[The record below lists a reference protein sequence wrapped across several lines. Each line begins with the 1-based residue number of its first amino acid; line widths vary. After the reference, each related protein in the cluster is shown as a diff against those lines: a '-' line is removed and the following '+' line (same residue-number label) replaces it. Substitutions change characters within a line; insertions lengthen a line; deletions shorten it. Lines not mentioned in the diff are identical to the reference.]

1 MQKIIY
7 GIDLG
12 TTNSA
17 IARFENGKAVVVKN
31 SIQSD
36 TTPSCVA
43 FPRPGRVVVGA
54 KARTQLE
61 KDYIAAFKKE
71 DYKPLTFI
79 EFKRLMGTDHTY
91 ECRNFEGE
99 LTPEVLSSEVLKTL
113 RRDVLDEDVK
123 TAVITV
129 PAMFTN
135 NQKDATKRAARLAG
149 FDYVELIQEPVAA
162 SVAYGLGS
170 KMKDAYWL
178 VFDFGGGTF
187 DAALMRIQDGV
198 MQAIDTAGNNRLGG
212 KDIDTAIVE
221 QVFIP
226 YFKENFVIDRILAEK
241 GETFRNMWK
250 AKAEEAKIQLS
261 FNKAYELETDLG
273 DDYGSDDLGEELS
286 MAMTLTQEQLERIA
300 GPIYQKAIDITR
312 QLLERNNIK
321 GEDLGALILVG
332 GPTHSPIVRR
342 MLREQITPN
351 VDTSIDPMTCVAA
364 GASIYGSTI
373 DVPET
378 VADAKRDRKKVQLS
392 LTYSPTSV
400 DDEEWLSV
408 ALLSDKSDTGIS
420 TVEIE
425 LARADGMFTSPRT
438 TVNSLGDVINLPLV
452 AGQPNVFDIRCF
464 TPDGSRVECEPSQIS
479 IIQGIGGLGDSV
491 LPLAIG
497 IGAIDEEGV
506 EVFVP
511 AHGLEKSRKLP
522 STGTVTGM
530 KTLRD
535 IRAGVETD
543 NVRISIY
550 QVDEA
555 DDRTRVLYCERQYDI
570 FFSGDD
576 LPSALPEGSM
586 LNITMHAEK
595 SGTLDNVQVEIPY
608 LNLTLDLTDRITSS
622 RTSAPDGN
630 YVQQEIYACRRLA
643 RDLMDTATENRLN
656 VLQQRF
662 LSDKGSRETLESVI
676 AEIRNTGRELDRKK
690 NMGELDRE
698 VAKLRGM
705 YDELRNDQVKYGNA
719 ETQGLVNTLGQ
730 QMDKVIATGD
740 VKLVKDLYSQM
751 WNLDYRIAEV
761 EFYIAWITQWD
772 REFSSRVWSN
782 PSRARELINRGKG
795 IIQQGPT
802 ADALR
807 PVAFEIMD
815 LLPENQRPNGTVG
828 K

>member
-1 MQKIIY
+1 M
-7 GIDLG
+7 L
-12 TTNSA
+12 
-17 IARFENGKAVVVKN
+17 
-31 SIQSD
+31 
-36 TTPSCVA
+36 
-43 FPRPGRVVVGA
+43 
-54 KARTQLE
+54 
-61 KDYIAAFKKE
+61 
-71 DYKPLTFI
+71 
-79 EFKRLMGTDHTY
+79 
-91 ECRNFEGE
+91 
-99 LTPEVLSSEVLKTL
+99 
-113 RRDVLDEDVK
+113 
-123 TAVITV
+123 
-129 PAMFTN
+129 
-135 NQKDATKRAARLAG
+135 
-149 FDYVELIQEPVAA
+149 
-162 SVAYGLGS
+162 
-170 KMKDAYWL
+170 
-178 VFDFGGGTF
+178 
-187 DAALMRIQDGV
+187 
-198 MQAIDTAGNNRLGG
+198 
-212 KDIDTAIVE
+212 
-221 QVFIP
+221 
-226 YFKENFVIDRILAEK
+226 
-241 GETFRNMWK
+241 
-250 AKAEEAKIQLS
+250 
-261 FNKAYELETDLG
+261 
-273 DDYGSDDLGEELS
+273 
-286 MAMTLTQEQLERIA
+286 QEQLERIA

-400 DDEEWLSV
+400 DEEEWLSV

-630 YVQQEIYACRRLA
+630 YVQQEIFACRRLA